1 MFEFNNLKF
10 ISLFGCW
17 LDDIFSY
24 YIFFLLIELYEF
36 FKCLF
41 DFDLYVEKIYC
52 FIFICEVLKL
62 LEVVGID
69 FVNYIGIY
77 NIFICVICICE
88 NLKILNYLE

>member
-1 MFEFNNLKF
+1 M
-10 ISLFGCW
+10 
-17 LDDIFSY
+17 DDIFSY
-24 YIFFLLIELYEF
+24 YIFFLLIELYVF

-69 FVNYIGIY
+69 FVNYIRIY

-88 NLKILNYLE
+88 NM